1 MSEKK
6 QLNIKNMPIEPCS
19 FEPLTGFYRNG
30 CCDTG
35 DNDRGIHTVCVILTE
50 EFLEFSKNVGND
62 LSTPIPEYDFPGLLP
77 GQKWCLC
84 ANRWLEAF
92 ESNCAPNILAKS
104 TNLEALKIIP
114 FEIIKK
120 YAIDIS

>member
-84 ANRWLEAF
+84 ANRWLEAY
-92 ESNCAPNILAKS
+92 NLGMAPPIIADS
-104 TNLEALKIIP
+104 TNIKTL
-114 FEIIKK
+114 EIID
-120 YAIDIS
+120 IDIINNS

>member
-6 QLNIKNMPIEPCS
+6 QLNIKKMPIEPCS
-19 FEPLTGFYRNG
+19 LEPLTGFYRNG

-35 DNDRGIHTVCVILTE
+35 ENDRGIHTVCVILTE

-84 ANRWLEAF
+84 ANRWLEAYN
-92 ESNCAPNILAKS
+92 SGQAPPIIAES
-104 TNLEALKIIP
+104 TNIKTL
-114 FEIIKK
+114 EIID
-120 YAIDIS
+120 IDIINQYTLN